1 MAKARKKR
9 KNYTEQQRESI
20 LTAAQRDRLTAA
32 QVQRKF
38 GVTPVTY
45 YSWRKKLGVARERG
59 GAAPVR
65 VAAAAGGS
73 LGNQLRNEVAQRVR
87 QILPEIVRTEVNSYL
102 NTLFASG
109 PGRRRGQ
116 RAS

>member
-9 KNYTEQQRESI
+9 KNYTSQQRESI

-45 YSWRKKLGVARERG
+45 YSWRKKSGVARARG
-59 GAAPVR
+59 GAATLR
-65 VAAAAGGS
+65 VAAAARGGNLNS
-73 LGNQLRNEVAQRVR
+73 QLRNEVAQRVR
-87 QILPEIVRTEVNSYL
+87 QILPEIVRTEVNTYL

-109 PGRRRGQ
+109 LGRRRGQ
-116 RAS
+116 RT